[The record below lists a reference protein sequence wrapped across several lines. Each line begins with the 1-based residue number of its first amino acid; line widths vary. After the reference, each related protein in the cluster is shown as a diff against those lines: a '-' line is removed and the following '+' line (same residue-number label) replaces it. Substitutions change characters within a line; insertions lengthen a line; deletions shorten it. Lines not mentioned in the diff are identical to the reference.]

1 MFLSIAVE
9 NDNFKIMGGVGFT
22 DYRCLLAMDAKIALY
37 LCGNSSAFNLI
48 YGNSVVT
55 ISGMEKKLKMLLFL
69 R

>member
-9 NDNFKIMGGVGFT
+9 NDDFKIMGGW
-22 DYRCLLAMDAKIALY
+22 DLQNRCLLATDAKIALY
-37 LCGNSSAFNLI
+37 LCGNSSAFNLM
-48 YGNSVVT
+48 YGNSVAT